1 MPLLKTAMAMILPAN
16 VAFDSPDTL
25 KADAAISFVALTQA
39 EHALD
44 FYMDQSDVLAEINR
58 RLQPTEELQFR
69 PIFYK
74 HYAFIRL
81 HPSICENVVGIA
93 ASPRLN

>member
-1 MPLLKTAMAMILPAN
+1 MSSVTPAAIRKADPTNARVAQYLQLLPDAFSTTAESTAMPLLKTAMAMILPAN

-44 FYMDQSDVLAEINR
+44 FYVD
-58 RLQPTEELQFR
+58 
-69 PIFYK
+69 
-74 HYAFIRL
+74 
-81 HPSICENVVGIA
+81 
-93 ASPRLN
+93 